1 MKKYSIES
9 VGEYIRVANALKINL
24 GLVGAHGRAKTS
36 YIKAAAER
44 DGFELITLVLS
55 RMSPEDMI
63 GLPVTKKVN
72 GETVTGFSSP
82 DWLVRACDPT
92 RKVMLFFDEINN
104 AEVDTLASI
113 LDLVESREANG
124 LTLADSTQIV
134 CAFNPVSIAP
144 NAKTL
149 SKAIRDRFCLI
160 PILDKDSVDSYRDY
174 YKSSS
179 KHALS
184 KTLTQLGS
192 TIIPSYDEEV
202 VETANENAEPTW
214 RSLEHSYD
222 ICNLVVDEDLDEAI
236 AEAMVVGYVG
246 GTGHVIFS
254 ALINNIRQERDGTS
268 TADLYERV
276 KSAYEDKGN
285 DAVVEII
292 NGLALDSYADCAGTM
307 DVVRDIVDE
316 PDLLEILHKTTTKE
330 FISRYMCDIRGE
342 WCDRD

>member
-124 LTLADSTQIV
+124 LTLAESTQIV
-134 CAFNPVSIAP
+134 CAFNPASIAP

-149 SKAIRDRFCLI
+149 SKAVRDRFCLI
-160 PILDKDSVDSYRDY
+160 PILDKDSVDSYRGY
-174 YKSSS
+174 YKDSGKSV
-179 KHALS
+179 LS
-184 KTLTQLGS
+184 KTITQLGS
-192 TIIPSYDEEV
+192 SIVPSYDEEV

-214 RSLEHSYD
+214 RSLEHSFD
-222 ICNLVVDEDLDEAI
+222 ICNMVVNEGLDESV

-246 GTGHVIFS
+246 GTGHVIYNT
-254 ALINNIRQERDGTS
+254 LLNNIREEKDGTG
-268 TADLYERV
+268 TADLYERI
-276 KSAYEDKGN
+276 KSAYESDGN

-292 NGLALDSYADCAGTM
+292 SGLTLNSYSDCAGVM
-307 DVVRDIVDE
+307 DVVRDVVSE

-330 FISRYMCDIRGE
+330 FISRYMCDIRS
-342 WCDRD
+342 